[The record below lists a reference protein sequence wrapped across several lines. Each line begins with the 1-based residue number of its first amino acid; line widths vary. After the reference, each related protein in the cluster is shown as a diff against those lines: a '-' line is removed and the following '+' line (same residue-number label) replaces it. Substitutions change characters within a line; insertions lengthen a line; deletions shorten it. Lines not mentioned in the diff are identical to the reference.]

1 MKNASSSNSN
11 TIEKSGLKR
20 VTGLLFTIK
29 QYKTPKE
36 MSNKLNPMQFL
47 FSLKK
52 KPEDRTKYM
61 CTKELTSMN
70 KSSVL
75 VVQSK

>member
-52 KPEDRTKYM
+52 ARR
-61 CTKELTSMN
+61 
-70 KSSVL
+70 
-75 VVQSK
+75 

>member
-1 MKNASSSNSN
+1 MYDKYLVKNASSSNSN

-29 QYKTPKE
+29 QYKTTTE

-47 FSLKK
+47 FSFKK
-52 KPEDRTKYM
+52 SQKIGQNICAQRN
-61 CTKELTSMN
+61 L
-70 KSSVL
+70 L
-75 VVQSK
+75 L